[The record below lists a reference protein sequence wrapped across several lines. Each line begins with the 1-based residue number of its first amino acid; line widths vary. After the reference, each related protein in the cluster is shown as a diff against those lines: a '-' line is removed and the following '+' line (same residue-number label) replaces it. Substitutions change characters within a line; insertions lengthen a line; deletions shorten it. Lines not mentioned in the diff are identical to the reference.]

1 MQLYCKCWEMLSQG
15 PSDVEKCKL
24 FLSAGKLGSANE
36 KDGEIKN
43 LGGIK
48 QTVADYFVIRGDGQP
63 FPFPNSGH
71 LLFTHN
77 RN

>member
-1 MQLYCKCWEMLSQG
+1 MQLYRKCWEMLSQG

-24 FLSAGKLGSANE
+24 FLSAWKLGSANE

-48 QTVADYFVIRGDGQP
+48 QTVAGYFIIRGDRQP
-63 FPFPNSGH
+63 FLSTNSGH
-71 LLFTHN
+71 
-77 RN
+77 